1 MAARRRLVT
10 EDDPSPARPPPRD
23 RPRPPRNLCR
33 RACGICGAVALP
45 FAMHELATLSPVL
58 RAMTAENPRG
68 ALQHPVRDLVN
79 ARCSAAQQNQFVVD
93 AVLPWAAELRAAQP
107 AIHHEL
113 LAWEE
118 AEGSYE
124 PAFATLDEQQRSLTS
139 NECWRSLWLRAYG
152 LETRVAAAFPTTMR
166 LLDGSRA
173 SSVMFSIL
181 APGCAIDEHR
191 GENKAVLRYHLGVE
205 IPPPTAGRL
214 ALYVGGGSPV
224 EVSWEDGADLLFD
237 DTFVHR
243 VENRA
248 AARRV
253 VLFVDVPRHDCPLAV
268 RALLRRVHEAVRASA
283 DVQRLVANANLVV
296 KYGSFLASRAG
307 NRTKGSEDQLVG
319 LLSLFD
325 GRTSAGV

>member
-1 MAARRRLVT
+1 M
-10 EDDPSPARPPPRD
+10 
-23 RPRPPRNLCR
+23 
-33 RACGICGAVALP
+33 
-45 FAMHELATLSPVL
+45 
-58 RAMTAENPRG
+58 
-68 ALQHPVRDLVN
+68 
-79 ARCSAAQQNQFVVD
+79 
-93 AVLPWAAELRAAQP
+93 RAAQP
-107 AIHHEL
+107 ASTTSCWRGRRPK
-113 LAWEE
+113 ACT
-118 AEGSYE
+118 SQV
-124 PAFATLDEQQRSLTS
+124 ATGWQRSLTS

-152 LETRVAAAFPTTMR
+152 VESRVAANFPTTMR

-253 VLFVDVPRHDCPLAV
+253 VLFVDVPLPTAR
-268 RALLRRVHEAVRASA
+268 
-283 DVQRLVANANLVV
+283 
-296 KYGSFLASRAG
+296 
-307 NRTKGSEDQLVG
+307 
-319 LLSLFD
+319 
-325 GRTSAGV
+325 